1 MNKRFCVYGLLTI
14 LLGVSSA
21 GLAWDFIIDDYGTM
35 VNMQQGES
43 LPKLFAILENSG
55 HLYSCVCLI
64 LTAIA
69 SFLIFGLMFKKKSLA
84 SRKGLILGGVCGLF
98 VILLIASG
106 FFTILAV
113 FSFFDGALLSFLR
126 EWKVVLVYALF
137 VISAV
142 LLWILATKWT

>member
-1 MNKRFCVYGLLTI
+1 M
-14 LLGVSSA
+14 
-21 GLAWDFIIDDYGTM
+21 
-35 VNMQQGES
+35 
-43 LPKLFAILENSG
+43 PKLFAILENSG

-106 FFTILAV
+106 FLTVLAV